1 MKKQNMARKPIF
13 DTSVFPDYAVRIENL
28 LLSCLFPTIVFY
40 ELVATSIDDSTL
52 QKYERWRVLANKNK
66 LLINPTASDW
76 WETSKAIRRLYL
88 MQGEQP
94 TKIKTLRND
103 ALIAR
108 LAVMHDG
115 FVVTHDIDDF
125 QIIQK
130 VMPNLKI
137 IAANEFFDY

>member
-1 MKKQNMARKPIF
+1 MAKKPIF

-28 LLSCLFPTIVFY
+28 LLSCLFPTLVFY

-66 LLINPTASDW
+66 LLINPTATDW

-88 MQGEQP
+88 MQSEQP
-94 TKIKTLRND
+94 TKLKSLRND

-108 LAVMHDG
+108 LAVIHDG
-115 FVVTHDIDDF
+115 FVVTHDTDDF
-125 QIIQK
+125 QVIQK

-137 IAANEFFDY
+137 MSASDFFEL

>member
-1 MKKQNMARKPIF
+1 MARKPIF
-13 DTSVFPDYAVRIENL
+13 DTSVFPDYAVRIENM
-28 LLSCLFPTIVFY
+28 LLSCLFPTLVFY

-52 QKYERWRVLANKNK
+52 KKYERWRVLANKNK
-66 LLINPTASDW
+66 LLINPTTSDW

-115 FVVTHDIDDF
+115 FIVTHDIDDF

-137 IAANEFFDY
+137 MAAQEFFDY

>member
-1 MKKQNMARKPIF
+1 MARKPMF

-28 LLSCLFPTIVFY
+28 LLSCLFPTLVFY